1 MEQNVFLGAGK
12 GEWCMSP
19 LFIGLLAIV
28 LLVVFG
34 VFWRNVLQGRFSFST
49 REWGFKSLS
58 FASLGLGTVLIF
70 LQLAQVLGDFRL
82 LLLGVVCCGIG
93 AVFFGLGVKYQEA
106 SEVEREAGPEVER
119 EVRGNTPSYKELIG
133 LGVFVVVLGV
143 WMAIAR

>member
-34 VFWRNVLQGRFSFST
+34 GFWRNVLQGRFSFST

-70 LQLAQVLGDFRL
+70 FTVGAGAGGFSAAAVGGCVLWYWGGFL
-82 LLLGVVCCGIG
+82 WAGG
-93 AVFFGLGVKYQEA
+93 
-106 SEVEREAGPEVER
+106 EVPGG
-119 EVRGNTPSYKELIG
+119 VRGGTGSG
-133 LGVFVVVLGV
+133 
-143 WMAIAR
+143 A